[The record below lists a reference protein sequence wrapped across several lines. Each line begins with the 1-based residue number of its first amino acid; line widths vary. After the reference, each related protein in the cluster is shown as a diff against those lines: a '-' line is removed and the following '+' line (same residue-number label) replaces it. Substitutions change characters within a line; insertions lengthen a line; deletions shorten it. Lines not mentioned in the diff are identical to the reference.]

1 MTTNHYRSTLNIG
14 IFTSA
19 SSKLHDSYYNLARE
33 LGTYIAK
40 AGHNIIYGG
49 AHIGLMGAIADS
61 SLKHNGRVIG
71 VFPEN
76 LGSREIAHPGLQ
88 ELIITTGLHERKK
101 IMYDRSDFFITLP
114 GGFGTLDE
122 TFEVLTWN
130 QLGHIQKPLY
140 LFNQDNFFEH
150 LLLFIKKLEEEKFI
164 KVYDS
169 VGISSIQNIRDLH
182 PILEKELQKKYGA

>member
-1 MTTNHYRSTLNIG
+1 MTTNLFRSNLNIG

-19 SSKLHDSYYNLARE
+19 SSKLHESYYNLARE
-33 LGTYIAK
+33 LGTHIAQ

-49 AHIGLMGAIADS
+49 ANIGLMGAIADAA
-61 SLKHNGRVIG
+61 LKHNGQVIG

-76 LGSREIAHPGLQ
+76 LGSREIAHPGLN
-88 ELIITTGLHERKK
+88 ELILTEGLHERKK

-140 LFNQDNFFEH
+140 LFNHENFFEH

-169 VGISSIQNIRDLH
+169 VGIRSIQSMKDFHL
-182 PILEKELQKKYGA
+182 ILEKELQKKYGP